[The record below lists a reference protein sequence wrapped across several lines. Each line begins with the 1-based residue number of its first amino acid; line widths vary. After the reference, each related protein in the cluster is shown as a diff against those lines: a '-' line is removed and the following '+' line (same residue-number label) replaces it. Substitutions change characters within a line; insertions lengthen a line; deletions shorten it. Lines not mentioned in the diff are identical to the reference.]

1 MGLTGGG
8 TRLGRMHRSRVSTF
22 LIDVGKDE
30 VDAAAGFWSQAL
42 GVRTSSPPGEPQYTT
57 LHDGL
62 PGYVLAIQSIDDAP
76 RYHLDIET
84 DDVAAEVARLTAL
97 GAVEVSSWQGCHTLR
112 APGGHLLC
120 VIPVH
125 SDPDEFAGRATVWGS
140 E

>member
-1 MGLTGGG
+1 
-8 TRLGRMHRSRVSTF
+8 MHRSRVSTF
-22 LIDVGKDE
+22 LIDVRQDE
-30 VDAAAGFWSQAL
+30 VGEAAGFWAGAL

-57 LHDGL
+57 LKGGL
-62 PGYVLAIQSIDDAP
+62 PGYVLAIQSVDDDP

-84 DDVAAEVARLTAL
+84 DDVAAEVTRLTGL

-125 SDPDEFAGRATVWGS
+125 SDPEYFAEHATVWGS

>member
-1 MGLTGGG
+1 
-8 TRLGRMHRSRVSTF
+8 MHRSRVSTF
-22 LIDVGKDE
+22 LIDVRQSD
-30 VDAAAGFWSQAL
+30 VNDAAGFWREAL
-42 GVRTSSPPGEPQYTT
+42 GVRTSSPDGEPQFTT

-62 PGYVLAIQSIDDAP
+62 PGYVLAIQSVDDDP

-84 DDVAAEVARLTAL
+84 DDVGAEVARLTGL

-125 SDPDEFAGRATVWGS
+125 SDPDEFTERATVWGS